1 MILSDATRT
10 RFEREVAKYPPEHR
24 QSAVLACLAIVQQEQ
39 GHITAES
46 EQAVADYLG
55 MPRIAVREVATFY
68 NMFNLQPVAI
78 SLPVY
83 EYTSR
88 SGKVYRVKSI
98 PDLKRVIYRD
108 YERGAI
114 PPESITIPVTFR
126 VTRRKSKAGLTY
138 TRSVRGYDHEDK

>member
-1 MILSDATRT
+1 MSRNTPVTVKGTNYPSIRAACHALGIPYQTAYIQ
-10 RFEREVAKYPPEHR
+10 AKRHCTSIQWELEH
-24 QSAVLACLAIVQQEQ
+24 S
-39 GHITAES
+39 T
-46 EQAVADYLG
+46 
-55 MPRIAVREVATFY
+55 
-68 NMFNLQPVAI
+68 FNLQPVAV
-78 SLPVY
+78 SAPVY

-108 YERGAI
+108 YERGAV

-138 TRSVRGYDHEDK
+138 TRSVRGYDHEAE